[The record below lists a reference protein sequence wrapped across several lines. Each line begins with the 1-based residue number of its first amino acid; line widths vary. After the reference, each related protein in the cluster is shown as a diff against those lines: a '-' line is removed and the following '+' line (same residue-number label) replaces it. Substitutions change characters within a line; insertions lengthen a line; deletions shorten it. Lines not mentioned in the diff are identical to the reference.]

1 MKLLVS
7 IMILAAVALTV
18 CLASEQTQEPAL
30 QQQPQAQQQ
39 APAQQTAP
47 APIGAIGGHQ
57 RVSQQAAAAAA
68 AANEQRQGRSI
79 SAAGTAGNSLL
90 SGSSNIIEHSTGKL
104 KLEQEKRAVQEF
116 LTTKNI
122 FKSIM
127 KLLFGN
133 QDEVSATSRNVLGVL
148 SKVLDLLKNTF
159 GQKSRSGTARTIR
172 DSAEDAASAGV
183 SMLQGYVKSVLAPD
197 GQCAKRYLCQA
208 SREAIRDGRD
218 LGYVIATVGSYATS
232 YLLDSS
238 RTNNFNAF
246 YEASLKGRSAKDE
259 CAKLYA
265 DCPIT
270 E

>member
-1 MKLLVS
+1 MRLLVS
-7 IMILAAVALTV
+7 ILALAVITTV
-18 CLASEQTQEPAL
+18 GLAVDQTAQPANNK
-30 QQQPQAQQQ
+30 PQAQQ
-39 APAQQTAP
+39 PL
-47 APIGAIGGHQ
+47 
-57 RVSQQAAAAAA
+57 
-68 AANEQRQGRSI
+68 ANEQRHGRSI
-79 SAAGTAGNSLL
+79 STSGNASNSLL
-90 SGSSNIIEHSTGKL
+90 NGAGNSNIIEHSSSKSR
-104 KLEQEKRAVQEF
+104 LEMEKRAVQEF

-183 SMLQGYVKSVLAPD
+183 SMLQGYVKSVLASD
-197 GQCAKRYLCQA
+197 GHCAKRYLCQA

-218 LGYVIATVGSYATS
+218 LGYVIATVGGYATS

-238 RTNNFNAF
+238 RSQGFNTF
-246 YEASLKGRSAKDE
+246 YDASLKGRSAKDD
-259 CAKLYA
+259 CQKLYS
-265 DCPIT
+265 DCL

>member
-1 MKLLVS
+1 MKRVVL
-7 IMILAAVALTV
+7 ILALATVATT
-18 CLASEQTQEPAL
+18 CLGASEPTPSGQQQQQQQ
-30 QQQPQAQQQ
+30 QQQPA
-39 APAQQTAP
+39 APAAAP
-47 APIGAIGGHQ
+47 APIGATSSVASH
-57 RVSQQAAAAAA
+57 SKQAQAT
-68 AANEQRQGRSI
+68 NTERQGRSI
-79 SAAGTAGNSLL
+79 SSSGNAGNSLL
-90 SGSSNIIEHSTGKL
+90 NNGNLNVIEHSSSKSR
-104 KLEQEKRAVQEF
+104 LEQEKRAVQEF

-133 QDEVSATSRNVLGVL
+133 QDEISATSRNVLGVL

-183 SMLQGYVKSVLAPD
+183 SMLQGYVKSVLAND
-197 GQCAKRYLCQA
+197 GHCAKRYLCQA

-218 LGYVIATVGSYATS
+218 LGYVIATVGGYATS

-238 RTNNFNAF
+238 RSNGFNT
-246 YEASLKGRSAKDE
+246 YYDASLKGRSAKDD

-265 DCPIT
+265 ECS